1 MQRLSWWILA
11 LSLVACA
18 PQPAPATGVPAA
30 AKPAPLLEEP
40 AEELAA
46 EPETDQQAALEIAS
60 PITGPA
66 LDELPP
72 IPSRPIE
79 LEPLDLTKLT
89 EPPLLAVDAQGHMSK
104 VRSLEFTHDGRY
116 VVSAGYDKTLRVWS
130 VQSGELVR
138 TLRGEI
144 GEGPGGRIY
153 ATALSSDD
161 ALLAVGGY
169 LGKLAGRAYR
179 AGDDT
184 HKIRILDFY
193 SGRTLRLLEGH
204 HDVVLST
211 AFSHY
216 GKRLVSGGGDRQ
228 ARIWDAE
235 TGRLERSL
243 SGHSQGVR
251 AVAFSPDDRLIA
263 TGSQDK
269 TAKLWDAMSGRLIAT
284 LEGHG
289 DAIEALQFTP
299 DGNYLLTGSL
309 DRTVRLWDGRS
320 GRFLKILATQQ
331 SGVASLSI
339 APNGKS
345 VLTGCADGVFE
356 NRVVSIPE
364 GTHIASF
371 GGHDN
376 IVLATAI
383 SPNGRWAATAGGS
396 DHAIALWDIAT
407 GAEQMR
413 LRGHGA
419 AVWSVGFARDGR
431 TIAWG
436 NRFDQTGY
444 SDYQINGPLRHSF
457 DLGALYAFGK
467 SYDLYADTDYVR
479 AQCNVQNVSIRTPT
493 GREHATLEVLR
504 DGSKRCAI
512 TRDVTT
518 GFDHRSFSVSPDAS
532 IVVSGGANGTLTSY
546 DAQSCSKRADFIGH
560 TGDVLAVAISPD
572 GRRVVSGSAD
582 QTVRLWELG
591 TGKLLLTL
599 FAARNGEWVAFTPP
613 GYYASS
619 AYGDAYLGLHIN
631 RGADESAGYYS
642 TASLGAQIRSNLLV
656 QHYVDAWGDLSVA
669 LSRANEALPAYM
681 SKLQLYRFEDLPQL
695 APPAIYLMD
704 PGVDVSVRG
713 DRLEVK
719 ARAYS
724 PNLEPITEL
733 FFLVNG
739 RRIDDRWL
747 KSVGAPSVTL
757 NGRFASITGS
767 VPLPEK
773 VNRISVVARNRWNA
787 SEPAVIEVRRTGG
800 PAELEKILK
809 PDLYVL
815 SIGVSD
821 YQDASLS
828 ELRFADDDARG
839 VGDVLAGQT
848 GKLYRNVH
856 TRVLTESDATRSAVL
871 AGLAWLSHE
880 ATQQDV
886 AVIFIAGHAYNDE
899 REGFYFLPYGGS
911 TSALASSSVR
921 WTEFQSLLEKLPSK
935 TLLLADT
942 CHAGMITGAGA
953 SERTR
958 SAERGDLTNALRAMI
973 TAGSGSVVMTATMGL
988 ENSFEDDRW
997 QHGAF
1002 SKAIIEGL
1010 SGRADYDKDR
1020 AVYIRELDHYVTRR
1034 VNALT
1039 QGRQHPTTEVP
1050 RVMPNFPIVFR

>member
-1 MQRLSWWILA
+1 MQQWFAWIFA
-11 LSLVACA
+11 LCLLGCGPKA
-18 PQPAPATGVPAA
+18 APATGLPAA
-30 AKPAPLLEEP
+30 VRPAPLL
-40 AEELAA
+40 AA
-46 EPETDQQAALEIAS
+46 PTSDTPVEPETDRQAALEIAS
-60 PITGPA
+60 PIAGPA

-72 IPSRPIE
+72 IPSRPVE
-79 LEPLDLTKLT
+79 LEPLDLTTLKD
-89 EPPLLAVDAQGHMSK
+89 PPLLSVDAQGHMSK
-104 VRSLEFTHDGRY
+104 VRSLAFTHDGRY
-116 VVSAGYDKTLRVWS
+116 LVSAGYDKTVRVWS
-130 VQSGELVR
+130 AQSGDLIR

-153 ATALSSDD
+153 TTALSADD
-161 ALLAVGGY
+161 GLLAIGGY
-169 LGKLAGRAYR
+169 LGKLQGRAYR
-179 AGDDT
+179 AGDDA
-184 HKIRILDFY
+184 HKIRIVDFY

-204 HDVVLST
+204 ADVVLSS

-228 ARIWDAE
+228 ARVWDAE
-235 TGRLERSL
+235 TGRLERTL
-243 SGHSQGVR
+243 SGHAQGVR
-251 AVAFSPDDRLIA
+251 AVAFSPDDRVIA

-309 DRTVRLWDGRS
+309 DRSVRLWDARS
-320 GRFLKILATQQ
+320 GRFLKVLASQE

-339 APNGKS
+339 APDGKR
-345 VLTGCADGVFE
+345 VLTGCADGAFE
-356 NRVVSIPE
+356 NRVFSIPE
-364 GTHIASF
+364 GKSLVGF

-376 IVLATAI
+376 IVLATAV

-396 DHAIALWDIAT
+396 DHGIAVWDLTT
-407 GAEQMR
+407 GAPQMHV
-413 LRGHGA
+413 RGHGA
-419 AVWSVGFARDGR
+419 AVWSVAFGR
-431 TIAWG
+431 EGRSIAWG
-436 NRFDQTGY
+436 NRFDQAGY
-444 SDYQINGPLRHSF
+444 GEYQINGPLQHTF
-457 DLGALYAFGK
+457 DLGAGPELGK
-467 SYDLYADTDYVR
+467 SYDLYADGDYIR
-479 AQCNVQNVSIRTPT
+479 ARSGVQSVSLRTPT
-493 GREHATLEVLR
+493 SREHATLEVLHG
-504 DGSKRCAI
+504 GSSRCAI
-512 TRDVTT
+512 TRDMTT
-518 GFDHRSFSVSPDAS
+518 GFDHRSFGLSPDARV
-532 IVVSGGANGTLTSY
+532 ILSGGANGTLTSY
-546 DAQSCSKRADFIGH
+546 DAGNCGKLADFVGH
-560 TGDVLAVAISPD
+560 TGDVLALAISPD
-572 GRRVVSGSAD
+572 GRRAVSGSAD
-582 QTVRLWELG
+582 QTVRLWELA

-631 RGADESAGYYS
+631 RGAKESASYYD
-642 TASLGAQIRSNLLV
+642 TASLAAQLRSSDFV
-656 QHYVDAWGDLSVA
+656 HHYVDAWGDIGIA
-669 LSRANEALPAYM
+669 LARTNEALPAYL
-681 SKLQLYRFEDLPQL
+681 SKLQLYRFEELPQF

-719 ARAYS
+719 ARAFS
-724 PNLEPITEL
+724 PNMEPITEI
-733 FFLVNG
+733 FFLING

-747 KSVGAPSVTL
+747 KSVGAPNATY
-757 NGRFASITGS
+757 NGRFAAITGS

-773 VNRISVVARNRWNA
+773 VNRISVVARNRFNV

-815 SIGVSD
+815 SIGI
-821 YQDASLS
+821 S
-828 ELRFADDDARG
+828 EYRDPELQQLRFADDDARG
-839 VGDVLAGQT
+839 VSDAFAGQN
-848 GKLYRNVH
+848 GKLYRNVF
-856 TRVLTESDATRSAVL
+856 TRVLTEGDATKAAVTE
-871 AGLAWLSHE
+871 ALAWLTRE

-886 AVIFIAGHAYNDE
+886 AVIFLAGHAYNDE
-899 REGFYFLPYGGS
+899 REGFYFLPYGGT
-911 TSALASSSVR
+911 TSSLAASSVR
-921 WTEFQSLLEKLPSK
+921 WTEFQSVLEKLPSK

-942 CHAGMITGAGA
+942 CHAGLITGA

-958 SAERGDLTNALRAMI
+958 GPARGDLTQALRALI
-973 TAGSGSVVMTATMGL
+973 NAGSGSVVMTATMGL
-988 ENSFEDDRW
+988 ESSYEDDRW

-1002 SKAIIEGL
+1002 SKALIEGL

-1050 RVMPNFPIVFR
+1050 RIMPNFPIAFR